1 MKNLL
6 LLTYFILVACVTGCA
21 TSSSNP
27 WKANGQVK
35 ALAPLQPI
43 VVKEVEL
50 RVVGIEQFRAAEV
63 EDLAYFASRNLAP
76 EDMAPADGRATRAI
90 LLKHLRMQDD
100 PDLICEVARAS
111 FADWAAQPNEMQLIA
126 YAKSVGA
133 HVAVLSVEH
142 LGQREYTAREAVTTQ
157 TFVNTNATAYSGGQY
172 ASGSGYGNA
181 TSTTYIPVT
190 KRADAYGKVALFLR
204 RLAPEERALLNTL
217 YKK

>member
-63 EDLAYFASRNLAP
+63 EDVAYFESRNLAP

-90 LLKHLRMQDD
+90 LLKHLRIQDN

-111 FADWAAQPNEMQLIA
+111 FADWAANPNQVQLIA
-126 YAKSVGA
+126 YAKGVGA
-133 HVAVLSVEH
+133 HVVVLAVEN
-142 LGQREYTAREAVTTQ
+142 LGQREFTVRQPVTTS
-157 TFVNTNATAYSGGQY
+157 TFMNMNTSAYSGGQY

-190 KRADAYGKVALFLR
+190 KRADAYGKFALFLR
-204 RLAPEERALLNTL
+204 RLDPEERALLDTL